1 MNATSMPNA
10 AAKINVLVVD
20 DQHCIVDLLS
30 DIVDGLGFTSDVAHD
45 GQEAMEKFDGGNFH
59 LVITDIKMPRMDG
72 VELMKRI
79 KETRPDVPV
88 IAITGYGTEGTEED
102 LSHDGMDGFLE
113 KPFRVAKIEGMICEV
128 LRRVELLDF

>member
-72 VELMKRI
+72 VELMKKI

-88 IAITGYGTEGTEED
+88 IAITGYGTEGAQED
-102 LSHDGMDGFLE
+102 TFCDGMDGFLE
-113 KPFRVAKIEGMICEV
+113 KPFRVAKIESMICDV
-128 LRRVELLDF
+128 LKRFELLDF